1 MRKALGGDY
10 GKDSTSF
17 DEHIGGKLR
26 ERRTAAK
33 LSQTILGKAIGV
45 SFQQI
50 QKFEAGRNR
59 MSVGQ
64 LWLLCNFLD
73 VPITSMF
80 EGANIRM
87 FKPQQWAQSVRAPGR
102 RKTKSRGRLRPSKDA
117 IR

>member
-1 MRKALGGDY
+1 MGGDY

-17 DEHIGGKLR
+17 DEYLGRSIR
-26 ERRTAAK
+26 EQRTAAK
-33 LSQTILGKAIGV
+33 ISQTVLGKAIGV

-50 QKFEAGRNR
+50 QKYESGRNR

-80 EGANIRM
+80 DGANFRM
-87 FKPQQWAQSVRAPGR
+87 FKPQQWTQSVRAPGR
-102 RKTKSRGRLRPSKDA
+102 RKTKSRGRLRPSRDA
-117 IR
+117 LR